1 MENLELENTIFNM
14 KILLNGLT
22 IKLDT
27 TEGNISE
34 FEDMA
39 METRQNK
46 EHRGKMADKNMDDK
60 QRLQ

>member
-39 METRQNK
+39 METRQIK

-60 QRLQ
+60 QRL